1 MNTLLCAIA
10 AFAPQS
16 KCSSL
21 IDLHTRRLNN
31 AFLEDEHAGPK
42 TKWLELNIQMLLQ
55 QVLSMM
61 FVFIPRTDT
70 NKLSLE
76 HSVAAP
82 AWPRK
87 KKKKRIPYSLSDS
100 APDRLAHERRQ
111 GGDRCCGS
119 DHVRGSSDRGRG
131 NSLRSERN
139 CQVGRHAH

>member
-87 KKKKRIPYSLSDS
+87 KKKDS
-100 APDRLAHERRQ
+100 IFAF
-111 GGDRCCGS
+111 
-119 DHVRGSSDRGRG
+119 
-131 NSLRSERN
+131 
-139 CQVGRHAH
+139 